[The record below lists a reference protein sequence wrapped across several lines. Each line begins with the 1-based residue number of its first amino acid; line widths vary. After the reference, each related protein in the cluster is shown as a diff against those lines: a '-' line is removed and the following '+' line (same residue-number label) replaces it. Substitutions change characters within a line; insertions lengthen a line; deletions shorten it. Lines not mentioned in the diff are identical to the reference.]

1 MGRHKRDKRRSQSE
15 FIEGDDDEAG
25 KHLRCAQSTLE
36 LYSKRRSAK
45 NDEAISATSDVLPIP
60 LLTRVNKLNAVK
72 EAGIEDSSPCI
83 VLARSEITEKV
94 SDENMHFQDS
104 REHLRDLSARA
115 LNGMNALDFRDR
127 MLSSLRT
134 YKAMSALDCGS
145 RPVFQPFL
153 RRNLLYLM
161 AFADRVVPT
170 YTFGEDEPPL
180 LWPWKPVYNIPRR
193 AIADRR
199 VRELSDV
206 RSFQFSVGAL
216 AAFKR
221 TMDVKILHHCLAYR
235 KFLRARGMSVPFPR
249 KRVESSIGN
258 IVDNRIYHSL
268 LSEDSATL
276 SFRMVFHNFLEGERL
291 AKVQVYIVQ
300 QRGKSFGKVERL
312 PSATFTVSV
321 NAPMQP
327 VAIDLPA
334 IFSDSPLRVY
344 VIVRVDVTNNLKG
357 VRVDARASKES
368 IRLLL
373 FHNLRN
379 VMFRLDY
386 QRQMPSRLL

>member
-1 MGRHKRDKRRSQSE
+1 
-15 FIEGDDDEAG
+15 
-25 KHLRCAQSTLE
+25 
-36 LYSKRRSAK
+36 
-45 NDEAISATSDVLPIP
+45 
-60 LLTRVNKLNAVK
+60 
-72 EAGIEDSSPCI
+72 
-83 VLARSEITEKV
+83 
-94 SDENMHFQDS
+94 
-104 REHLRDLSARA
+104 
-115 LNGMNALDFRDR
+115 
-127 MLSSLRT
+127 
-134 YKAMSALDCGS
+134 
-145 RPVFQPFL
+145 
-153 RRNLLYLM
+153 M

-199 VRELSDV
+199 VRLNEIIEVLLSRNSIEEKVRELSDV

-357 VRVDARASKES
+357 VRVDAIDRDCVCKPFFTIAEFVSDSKNE
-368 IRLLL
+368 IAL
-373 FHNLRN
+373 FGT
-379 VMFRLDY
+379 
-386 QRQMPSRLL
+386 QRWLPCYWLS